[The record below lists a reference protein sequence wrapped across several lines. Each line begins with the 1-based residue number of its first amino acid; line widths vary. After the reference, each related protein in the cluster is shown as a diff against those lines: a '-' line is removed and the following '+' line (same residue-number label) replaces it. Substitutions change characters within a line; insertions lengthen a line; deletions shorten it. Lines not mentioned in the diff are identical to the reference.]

1 MTLGSWFRHSDSLL
15 SLLTPHGA
23 HQPVFTTSGDFFEIT
38 TRESAHMMTNDEL
51 KKDLKKIGE
60 KAIQIGDPLTV
71 SIIKRLGGVQEIA
84 ANIELSKVRAETIHG
99 WIHSGIPPNYTTRE
113 ALRRLAR
120 KKFDVVYEGE
130 KDFLI
135 QLLKDIDNAEAV
147 SDHISKSMIYHGNM
161 RRNK

>member
-1 MTLGSWFRHSDSLL
+1 
-15 SLLTPHGA
+15 
-23 HQPVFTTSGDFFEIT
+23 
-38 TRESAHMMTNDEL
+38 MMSNEEL

-84 ANIELSKVRAETIHG
+84 DNIELSKVRAETIHG

-113 ALRRLAR
+113 ALRRLA
-120 KKFDVVYEGE
+120 KKRYDVVYHGE
-130 KDFLI
+130 KDTLV
-135 QLLKDIDNAEAV
+135 QLLQDIDNVKAQP
-147 SDHISKSMIYHGNM
+147 DHISKSMIYHGNM

>member
-1 MTLGSWFRHSDSLL
+1 
-15 SLLTPHGA
+15 
-23 HQPVFTTSGDFFEIT
+23 
-38 TRESAHMMTNDEL
+38 MMTNDEL

-84 ANIELSKVRAETIHG
+84 DNIELSKVRAETIHG

-113 ALRRLAR
+113 SLRRLAR

-147 SDHISKSMIYHGNM
+147 PDHISKSMIYHGNM